1 MKATLAVAAGML
13 VAVATACSTQQ
24 VQPTSGLP
32 TSTAVPPSSLP
43 AAPSAVPEQLDDGS
57 TMPPPPA
64 LRHLAADAVSRAA
77 AAEAATTA
85 MRLFARR
92 DVDAPTWW
100 SDLAPVMSARAAQ
113 DYRYVDPGSVPAT
126 KVTGRA
132 KVVSQD
138 TPSVA
143 RVSVP
148 TNAGVYLL
156 ILSRTQEDPQWLVE
170 RFTPPENSGD

>member
-1 MKATLAVAAGML
+1 MKATLAVAAGVL

-24 VQPTSGLP
+24 VQPTSGRP
-32 TSTAVPPSSLP
+32 TSTVVPPSSLP

-57 TMPPPPA
+57 TMPPPSPPT
-64 LRHLAADAVSRAA
+64 LAADAVSRAA

-113 DYRYVDPGSVPAT
+113 DYRYVDPGNVPAT

-170 RFTPPENSGD
+170 RFTPPETSGD